1 MFLTLCHELREI
13 FAEDDTES
21 CFGDDSDWEA
31 GCEYHFEHR
40 RLRSR
45 QSSLE
50 EYDPDDDDYQMTVQP
65 ELLHRIEAKE
75 KCLLKKQISHL
86 HHRIQGGGPSEILDH
101 YYKVKEDLVLQLAGL
116 HGNCLRRKATCD
128 EVMSMMSTL
137 DTCLNQT
144 VLL

>member
-1 MFLTLCHELREI
+1 MDGSLSHSNCSSC
-13 FAEDDTES
+13 DTAQ
-21 CFGDDSDWEA
+21 EA
-31 GCEYHFEHR
+31 SEYHFEHR

-86 HHRIQGGGPSEILDH
+86 HHRIQGGGRS
-101 YYKVKEDLVLQLAGL
+101 VGM
-116 HGNCLRRKATCD
+116 T
-128 EVMSMMSTL
+128 M
-137 DTCLNQT
+137 
-144 VLL
+144 